1 MGMARE
7 TTAAGTEII
16 WGDPWEM
23 EPCTLLPAEA
33 FAGSDD
39 VPRNIALRRRWGA
52 PDEETGEHSRTVTWR
67 FFSCTAGWPHPPT
80 ASDLYVAIRAPAPTR
95 WQRAVIRAWLDEA
108 TYAELMLAWLEEA
121 YSWQELVAAAHRI
134 GYGRYG
140 VCRWLNSLARES
152 GRA

>member
-67 FFSCTAGWPHPPT
+67 FFSCTAGWPHPPRRPT
-80 ASDLYVAIRAPAPTR
+80 CTLRSGHPPPRA
-95 WQRAVIRAWLDEA
+95 
-108 TYAELMLAWLEEA
+108 
-121 YSWQELVAAAHRI
+121 
-134 GYGRYG
+134 G
-140 VCRWLNSLARES
+140 NAR
-152 GRA
+152 